1 MKAGYPDGS
10 FGSDL
15 RCHHAV
21 RISRLAPPGRRPGL
35 LHRYQPSIQ
44 LVTCIVALATCFST
58 VLMLN

>member
-10 FGSDL
+10 FGNDL
-15 RCHHAV
+15 RRHHAA
-21 RISRLAPPGRRPGL
+21 RISRLAPSGRRLGL

-44 LVTCIVALATCFST
+44 PVTCIVALATCFST